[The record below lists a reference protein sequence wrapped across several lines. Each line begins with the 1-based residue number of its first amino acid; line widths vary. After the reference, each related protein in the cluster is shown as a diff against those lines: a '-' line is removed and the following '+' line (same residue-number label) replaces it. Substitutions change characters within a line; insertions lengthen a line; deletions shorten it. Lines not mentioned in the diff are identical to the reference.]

1 MNPTHRRI
9 LTIATAV
16 TFVTWAGL
24 ILVGLPTDR
33 GAVILSNVGQ
43 CTAPALAALG
53 CLLAS
58 RRAITDRQALGW
70 KLLAA
75 HYAKKSDFKRACELA
90 SIYLPSLLRTVPGTS
105 TDVQALERAFLFNPL
120 DARLGIDLF
129 QAYKNRNELDMAIRT
144 LEKVRSTSNP
154 PAYLHQELAAIYMA
168 KEDFRR
174 VWESF
179 SQAMNQPGNNR

>member
-9 LTIATAV
+9 LTIATVV

-75 HYAKKSDFKRACELA
+75 SAMSWSLGQVAWTYYEVSGAAAPF
-90 SIYLPSLLRTVPGTS
+90 PSLQMFVILSPSTVPPPSRT
-105 TDVQALERAFLFNPL
+105 
-120 DARLGIDLF
+120 
-129 QAYKNRNELDMAIRT
+129 IRQC
-144 LEKVRSTSNP
+144 S
-154 PAYLHQELAAIYMA
+154 
-168 KEDFRR
+168 
-174 VWESF
+174 
-179 SQAMNQPGNNR
+179 